1 MEIPAF
7 FDLSPQ
13 FAGWCIG
20 SGETTPTAGA
30 HKFDDHGDDDLGAL
44 GAELWSVLDLLHQR
58 FGFTTVGYEKPILVV
73 NARGKDG
80 ARRTDKLV
88 DLRRIYGLGMVIE
101 TWCAL
106 HDIPCGE
113 ETVQAVKKA
122 ATGNQHAEKKDVADA
137 MERLGIVLP
146 ATRGAGRWDAG
157 DAAAGWLLSVRAWNP
172 WLAERFD
179 KLLFRKGALLV

>member
-7 FDLSPQ
+7 FDLSPH

-20 SGETTPTAGA
+20 SGEDLPVADA
-30 HKFDDHGDDDLGAL
+30 YKFDDHGDDDLGAL
-44 GAELWSVLDLLHQR
+44 GAELWHLLDTLHQR

-73 NARGKDG
+73 GKRSQDG
-80 ARRTDKLV
+80 ASFRTDKLV
-88 DLRRIYGLGMVIE
+88 DLRRIYGLGLLLE

-122 ATGNQHAEKKDVADA
+122 ATGNQHADKKDVAAA
-137 MERLGIVLP
+137 MERIGIELP
-146 ATRGAGRWDAG
+146 KTPAAGRFDAG
-157 DAAAGWLLSVRAWNP
+157 DAAAGWVLSVRAWNP
-172 WLAERFD
+172 WCDRWE
-179 KLLFRKGALLV
+179 KALRSRLV